1 MTGVQTCA
9 LPICFPVTIL
19 TTWKNI
25 GELLKDARQLA
36 GLKQNEIAEKLRR
49 GLKSVSNYENGKT
62 EIPGAILH
70 KWTTILSEELQRLG
84 IEDGVFP
91 VLGGTERLLD
101 CLVLDDEFISFIL
114 KDTRFPDLEQ
124 GSIIVIDKKKTIL
137 ESGQIFGISTPNHK
151 NIFLARIQ
159 ILNDS
164 SIKIFYDNQTYEPE
178 LFKENELTIH
188 GKPRACVS

>member
-1 MTGVQTCA
+1 MRA
-9 LPICFPVTIL
+9 L

-36 GLKQNEIAEKLRR
+36 GLKQNEIAEKLGR

-114 KDTRFPDLEQ
+114 KDTRFPDLKQ

-137 ESGQIFGISTPNHK
+137 ESGQILSLTMRMGK
-151 NIFLARIQ
+151 QRFLVLSCINGQ
-159 ILNDS
+159 P
-164 SIKIFYDNQTYEPE
+164 Y
-178 LFKENELTIH
+178 
-188 GKPRACVS
+188 